1 MRTKRAKRLISL
13 LLALT
18 LVLPA
23 RALEPPEDGTEEDPG
38 LSGLISQVLEEA
50 GDPEDETDGLS
61 DADGADP
68 YALGPVQYPEP
79 ELLAPA
85 PQAEI
90 GDPVEPENFLAGSGT
105 AEDPFLIATV
115 GQFVKMAQ
123 EYCPDSSPKTGVHFL
138 QIADLDLGGLPESCY
153 PCALGAS
160 SVYDG
165 GGFTISNPA
174 FGLFAALHSIQAVIQ
189 NVHVE
194 NCNITTPRGNYT
206 GGIVGL
212 NNGTI
217 RNCSISGMICGSQAG
232 GIVGCSEDYGVIES
246 CVNMADVQG
255 GTYAGGIVYLN
266 KEYYGSYG
274 PHSGLVQNCYNVG
287 HIVVAGGDGAVTPG
301 YGIASGFSGAI
312 SPNVAASGIVKNCY
326 DNDTLARETDPRYRL
341 AYVQSDTDLVNSYY
355 LCGGVKED
363 KWAVTEAEFQGEAG
377 VSMLDPN
384 GTGAWEEDT
393 YNINGGLPVLA
404 WENELAARDDAG
416 PCTVIPSVPSGG
428 DPILEPFSLTL
439 SGGKGTI
446 WYTTDGSDPQVSST
460 RIKYEGSI
468 PIPSGSTLLRV
479 WSEGEGFG
487 AILRYQVVRHPVTP
501 SLPDGVYTGAQIIQ
515 LTCADGGTIYYTTDG
530 SDPRTSTT
538 RTLYAGSVTL
548 DRSSVTLR
556 AAAQVSREWGDPLTY
571 TYTLIPD
578 VILAP
583 APGTYEQP
591 TYVSLSTS
599 LTDCRLYYST
609 DGSDPYTQGALYDGS
624 PILLLGP
631 TDLKVSRWTG
641 NNGYSPETYHYGLPE
656 TVITPSREP
665 GAQDGVF
672 QLSFSYTGLP
682 GLQLYV
688 SRDGGAY
695 QPYTGPLDVYKDAS
709 FTVQA
714 RYDGAVAA
722 EEAFAYAVPAPVIT
736 PSRPAG
742 TYNGVFPLTLDH
754 NGGDGFQLYV
764 SRDGGDYRLY
774 DGPLDIYKSVN
785 LSVQA
790 RWQDDPVTTSSFR
803 YTLPAPVLTASPQ
816 EGTYTLSQEVALS
829 CNIPGY
835 SIAYALDGGEPVPYT
850 GPVPIQQSAS
860 LTAFAQYKGETVA
873 ERTFAYALNLPELT
887 ASQDSGT
894 KANPIDVALTC
905 SQSGFQILYTLDGSD
920 PREGGSVYSAP
931 IHLDRPAELR
941 AVPVTTVNGAR
952 RYGAEKRWQYAFE
965 DLLTVKN
972 LTVTPQ
978 AKGYELSATL
988 DNRYPESRGA
998 FLLAAGYDA
1007 AGRLTEAKLFP
1018 AASAANG
1025 TAALSGLFTPSRDL
1039 HHFRVLALEQGTWKP
1054 LAAPVLTSRVL
1065 TGLSVSPASIT
1076 GKQGTS
1082 QSVTVTAQYSDGT
1095 TRVLGSG
1102 QYTAASSN
1110 SSAATLSGG
1119 SVYLAGGGSAVITVS
1134 YAEGGVTK
1142 TARIS
1147 VSSQAKALT
1156 GISVSPASFSGTA
1169 GGSQFLSV
1177 TAQYSDG
1184 TTRVLSAGEYTA
1196 VSSNGSVAS
1205 VSGGYVRF
1213 GSAGSAALT
1222 ISYTEGGV
1230 TRTASAGVTVRE
1242 AASTAIQRL
1251 VSFLRTQPKYE
1262 IKMTTY
1268 AGNGTAG
1275 TTNIRYDA
1283 SQGDVHFQF
1292 SFFSSSGGGGAASF
1306 NINASTG
1313 SVNSPLSAIYSS
1325 SGSTLWSGIA
1335 YGFNPSTYYH
1345 GSTTLYFTRFSGVST
1360 DSAQSFANTAFQIL
1374 VKDAQ
1379 TLLVNKGT
1387 GVTLGQLGFSRY
1399 A

>member
-1 MRTKRAKRLISL
+1 MNASHAKRFVSL

-23 RALEPPEDGTEEDPG
+23 RALEPPEDGGPEEGLSALLSDVLEEAGAQENPADAGTETGGSPEDPG
-38 LSGLISQVLEEA
+38 LS
-50 GDPEDETDGLS
+50 
-61 DADGADP
+61 DADEADP
-68 YALGPVQYPEP
+68 YALEPVRPVQ
-79 ELLAPA
+79 LLAA
-85 PQAEI
+85 PPTAEEA
-90 GDPVEPENFLAGSGT
+90 GFAGGSGT
-105 AEDPFLIATV
+105 EDDPYLIETAE
-115 GQFVKMAQ
+115 QFCKIRPLMEDHWSWYYFRQ
-123 EYCPDSSPKTGVHFL
+123 TD
-138 QIADLDLGGLPESCY
+138 DLDMKGIPTASYPEN
-153 PCALGAS
+153 LWG
-160 SVYDG
+160 VYDG
-165 GGFTISNPA
+165 GGYRVFNTS
-174 FGLFAALHSIQAVIQ
+174 AALFTGTTTSSSDGSYPDTVIR
-189 NVHVE
+189 NVRVE
-194 NCNITTPRGNYT
+194 NCDIRVSRSEPQGVAKQTYV
-206 GGIVGL
+206 GGIVERNL
-212 NNGTI
+212 GTVE
-217 RNCSISGMICGSQAG
+217 NCSVSGSITVPSVYQPYVGGIAGYCDSGGAISG
-232 GIVGCSEDYGVIES
+232 
-246 CVNMADVQG
+246 CVNYADISCPASN
-255 GTYAGGIVYLN
+255 TNTSYAGGILGGSSN
-266 KEYYGSYG
+266 YYKCS
-274 PHSGLVQNCYNVG
+274 VQNCYNL
-287 HIVVAGGDGAVTPG
+287 GGVQARTYRG
-301 YGIASGFSGAI
+301 GIAGYLGGRSSSEPGLVSSCYDNGRVVSAGGFSGRI
-312 SPNVAASGIVKNCY
+312 IGRTGDYASAVNCY
-326 DNDTLARETDPRYRL
+326 YIGEGLPNDGSGTTSVTADGFK
-341 AYVQSDTDLVNSYY
+341 
-355 LCGGVKED
+355 GGAAALK
-363 KWAVTEAEFQGEAG
+363 
-377 VSMLDPN
+377 LN
-384 GTGAWEEDT
+384 GSGSAWESDP
-393 YNINGGLPVLA
+393 YGLNGGFPVLA
-404 WENELAARDDAG
+404 WQNALRSSVTVSPAPDRVYTGPIAVEL
-416 PCTVIPSVPSGG
+416 TG
-428 DPILEPFSLTL
+428 D
-439 SGGKGTI
+439 GTI
-446 WYTTDGSDPQVSST
+446 YYTLDGSNPRQGV
-460 RIKYEGSI
+460 KYTGPI
-468 PIPSGSTLLRV
+468 PIGRGHTILRV
-479 WSEGEGFG
+479 WAEDEGGDARFTYHV
-487 AILRYQVVRHPVTP
+487 ALYPVEP
-501 SLPDGVYTGAQIIQ
+501 SLPAGVYTGAQTTT
-515 LTCADGGTIYYTTDG
+515 LTSQDGGEIYYTTDG
-530 SDPRTSTT
+530 SDPRSSSAA
-538 RTLYAGSVTL
+538 LYYSGPISL
-548 DRSSVTLR
+548 DRSSVTVT
-556 AAAQVSREWGDPLTY
+556 AAVLKDGVWGDPWAY
-571 TYTLIPD
+571 EYTLIPD

-583 APGTYEQP
+583 APGTYSEP

-609 DGSDPYTQGALYDGS
+609 DGSDPYTQGALYDNS

-631 TDLKVSRWTG
+631 ADLKVSRWIG
-641 NNGYSPETYHYGLPE
+641 NNGYSPETYHYDLPE

-688 SRDGGAY
+688 SRDGG
-695 QPYTGPLDVYKDAS
+695 
-709 FTVQA
+709 
-714 RYDGAVAA
+714 
-722 EEAFAYAVPAPVIT
+722 
-736 PSRPAG
+736 
-742 TYNGVFPLTLDH
+742 
-754 NGGDGFQLYV
+754 
-764 SRDGGDYRLY
+764 DYRLY

-790 RWQDDPVTTSSFR
+790 RWQDDPVTTTSFR

-1169 GGSQFLSV
+1169 GGSQSLSV
-1177 TAQYSDG
+1177 TARYSDG
-1184 TTRVLSAGEYTA
+1184 TSRALSAGQYTA

-1230 TRTASAGVTVRE
+1230 TRMASAGVTVRE

-1251 VSFLRTQPKYE
+1251 VSFLRTQPDYE
-1262 IKMTTY
+1262 IEMASRSSSGA
-1268 AGNGTAG
+1268 AGVTS
-1275 TTNIRYDA
+1275 IRYDSSRNRVA
-1283 SQGDVHFQF
+1283 FQF
-1292 SFFSSSGGGGAASF
+1292 NFYSSSGGGGWAAF
-1306 NINASTG
+1306 NINPSTG
-1313 SVNSPLSAIYSS
+1313 AIDEPMSSMISS
-1325 SGSTLWSGIA
+1325 SHATLWTGIA

-1345 GSTTLYFTRFSGVST
+1345 GSTTLYFSRFSGVSA

-1374 VKDAQ
+1374 VRDAQ

-1399 A
+1399 T